1 MTIDRDRFEYAGDA
15 VRTYRRR
22 AVDFVNSRLRVRFLS
37 PAPMEDAMD
46 AEERARLIKRYR
58 DGHRVVMDALKGI
71 TDEELD
77 RSASGEWTPR
87 QTAHHLADSEMMS
100 AIRIR
105 RLLAEDKPVIYG
117 YDEATF
123 ARKLTSDRPIE
134 PSLEAMRWARET
146 CAQLIER
153 MTEEDWHIVGT
164 HTESGTYSTEDWLKI
179 YAAHAHDHAEQIKR
193 ARGKS

>member
-1 MTIDRDRFEYAGDA
+1 
-15 VRTYRRR
+15 
-22 AVDFVNSRLRVRFLS
+22 
-37 PAPMEDAMD
+37 ME
-46 AEERARLIKRYR
+46 AEERAQLIKTYR

-71 TDEELD
+71 TNDELD

-105 RLLAEDKPVIYG
+105 RLLTEDEPVIHG
-117 YDEATF
+117 YDEASF

-146 CAQLIER
+146 SAQLLER
-153 MTEEDWHIVGT
+153 MNEDQWHIVGT
-164 HTESGTYSTEDWLKI
+164 HTESGPYSAEDWLKI